1 MSSRILLKS
10 KEIPE
15 SPPTAWELRMQ
26 HLKFQMP
33 TALELTSS
41 KIKAIRAI
49 FASMFEL
56 VGSLLS
62 MPKVFTR
69 LWMAHFCC
77 WMGLMSLI
85 IYYTE
90 YFGEVIYNGDPAAE
104 KGTPE
109 RISYEEGLRMG
120 SLGLFLQNVVGI
132 VTAFF
137 ADDII
142 FKLGRRKTFLYA
154 SVSYFLFLCAN
165 III

>member
-1 MSSRILLKS
+1 
-10 KEIPE
+10 
-15 SPPTAWELRMQ
+15 
-26 HLKFQMP
+26 
-33 TALELTSS
+33 
-41 KIKAIRAI
+41 
-49 FASMFEL
+49 
-56 VGSLLS
+56 
-62 MPKVFTR
+62 
-69 LWMAHFCC
+69 
-77 WMGLMSLI
+77 MSLI

-90 YFGEVIYNGDPAAE
+90 YFGEVIYGGDPAAE

-154 SVSYFLFLCAN
+154 SVSILAYKVQVYSS
-165 III
+165 

>member
-1 MSSRILLKS
+1 MIVSKMILD
-10 KEIPE
+10 I
-15 SPPTAWELRMQ
+15 
-26 HLKFQMP
+26 KFLIFHFQI
-33 TALELTSS
+33 

-154 SVSYFLFLCAN
+154 SVSPFLF
-165 III
+165 

>member
-1 MSSRILLKS
+1 
-10 KEIPE
+10 
-15 SPPTAWELRMQ
+15 MQ

-154 SVSYFLFLCAN
+154 SVSSFSFKCFYFSTQIF
-165 III
+165 